1 METPHEREVHREQI
15 ESLLSLA
22 EEIQAKLDRLERVR
36 SIMRVYIA
44 APLIA
49 ALFGI
54 TVLTA
59 DELFFYTE
67 ALRALSLSFAVV
79 VLVTAIFVASISSM
93 KLRRDS
99 TIKGG
104 RSITLVLIRIRLD
117 DRIDRE
123 YRALQATLDT
133 IRETNFLAELEPIER
148 AEVRIRL
155 SRFSV
160 SEDTRS

>member
-59 DELFFYTE
+59 DELFVYPE
-67 ALRALSLSFAVV
+67 ALSLSFAVV
-79 VLVTAIFVASISSM
+79 GLVTAIFVASISSI

>member
-59 DELFFYTE
+59 DELFVYPE
-67 ALRALSLSFAVV
+67 ALSLSFAVV
-79 VLVTAIFVASISSM
+79 GLVTAIFVVSSSM